1 MKVLVTG
8 GAGFIG
14 SHIVEYFQ
22 HSVEVIILDNFRTG
36 CRENLKNM
44 QCHIIE
50 GDIRDRS
57 ILKKAMTN
65 IDFVFHAAAMVSVPE
80 SMEQITQC
88 IDVNSTGSVMV
99 MQEAVNAGVKKLCFC
114 SSCSIYGNNPLVPKI
129 ETMFPEP
136 QSPYAVSKLDG
147 EYYADIFSKQ
157 GDLKTVSLRYF
168 NVFGPRQNPDS
179 QYAAAVPIFIKNAI
193 QNKPLTIF
201 GNGEQTRDF
210 VYVKDVVAAN
220 VFMSQNDYNGV
231 FNVGYGNSITIK
243 ELAKKIISLTN
254 SNSEIIFRPERIG
267 DVMHS
272 TASIDKLL
280 STGFKPSYS
289 FDKALKDTIQWTL
302 NNYF

>member
-1 MKVLVTG
+1 MRVLVTG

-22 HSVEVIILDNFRTG
+22 NKAEIVVIDNFRTG
-36 CRENLKNM
+36 CRENLKDL
-44 QCHIIE
+44 QCQIIE
-50 GDIRDRS
+50 GDITDQA
-57 ILKKAMTN
+57 IMKNAMKN
-65 IDFVFHAAAMVSVPE
+65 IDFVFHAAAMVSVHE
-80 SMEQITQC
+80 SMTQITQC
-88 IDVNSTGSVMV
+88 IDINSIGTVLV
-99 MQEAVNAGVKKLCFC
+99 MQEAVKAGVKKLCFS
-114 SSCSIYGNNPLVPKI
+114 SSCSIYGNNPVVPKI

-157 GDLKTVSLRYF
+157 GNLNTVALRYF

-220 VFMSQNDYNGV
+220 VFMVKNDFNGV
-231 FNVGYGNSITIK
+231 FNVGYGNSITIN

-254 SNSEIIFRPERIG
+254 SNSEIIFRPERPG

-272 TASIDKLL
+272 TASINKIL
-280 STGFKPSYS
+280 STGFNHTSS
-289 FDKALKDTIQWTL
+289 FDLALKDTIKWTL
-302 NNYF
+302 SNSF

>member
-22 HSVEVIILDNFRTG
+22 NKAEVVVLDNFRTG
-36 CRENLKNM
+36 SRENLQNM

-57 ILKKAMTN
+57 ILKN
-65 IDFVFHAAAMVSVPE
+65 IMKNVDFVFHAAAMVSVPE
-80 SMEQITQC
+80 SMDKITQC
-88 IDVNSTGSVMV
+88 VDINSTGSVVV
-99 MQEAVNAGVKKLCFC
+99 MQEAKNAEVKKLCFC
-114 SSCSIYGNNPLVPKI
+114 SSCSVYGNNPIIPKI
-129 ETMFPEP
+129 ETMLPEP

-157 GDLKTVSLRYF
+157 GNLNTVALRYF

-179 QYAAAVPIFIKNAI
+179 QYAAAVPIFINNAI

-280 STGFKPSYS
+280 STGFKHTSS
-289 FDKALKDTIQWTL
+289 FDLALKDTIEWTM
-302 NNYF
+302 NNSF